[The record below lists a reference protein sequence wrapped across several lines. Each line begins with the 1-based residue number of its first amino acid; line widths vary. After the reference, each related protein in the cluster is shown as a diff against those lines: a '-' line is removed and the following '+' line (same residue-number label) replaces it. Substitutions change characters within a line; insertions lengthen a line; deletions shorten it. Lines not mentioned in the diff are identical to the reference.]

1 MIASL
6 AGSFVIASCL
16 GCTTAGKDSERLLL
30 DLGPVQPV
38 EGAQAFQ
45 SGNQGRDPIFAT
57 SPETDFRLPLKM
69 GNDFSPSNWARPSDA
84 ARFEALDL
92 ATPQAVRAMRGDL
105 WSAEVSF
112 AASGER
118 TGLGLDVAFAP
129 RAQIQRDQA
138 GGNVARTGAEVRL
151 GTNLVDRDLRGKSA
165 PQPSWY
171 FFVGA
176 DNEALVWNVA
186 DKQAMN
192 GLVLRDQATVGDL
205 QAGVAWSTGRGSQ
218 MSFGL
223 VERELEFND
232 ITGDHDVKRKDHFA
246 AFSFTLH
253 H

>member
-6 AGSFVIASCL
+6 AGSFVFMSCL
-16 GCTTAGKDSERLLL
+16 GCTAPPSDSNSVTV
-30 DLGPVQPV
+30 DVGPVQ
-38 EGAQAFQ
+38 GAQSFR
-45 SGNQGRDPIFAT
+45 STT
-57 SPETDFRLPLKM
+57 SPIDSVFASSPQSDFSLPLKV

-92 ATPQAVRAMRGDL
+92 STPMPVRTMRGDL

-112 AASGER
+112 SASGER
-118 TGLGLDVAFAP
+118 TGLGLDLSITP

-138 GGNVARTGAEVRL
+138 GNDVSRTGAEVRL
-151 GTNLVDRDLRGKSA
+151 GTNLVDRDQRGTNA
-165 PQPSWY
+165 PAPSWY

-186 DKQAMN
+186 DRRAMN
-192 GLVLRDQATVGDL
+192 GVALRDQATVGDL
-205 QAGVAWSTGRGSQ
+205 QAGIAWSVATGGQ
-218 MSFGL
+218 MSFGV

-232 ITGDHDVKRKDHFA
+232 IGGNNDIKRKDHFA
-246 AFSFTLH
+246 AFSLTLH

>member
-1 MIASL
+1 MMAGFAASV
-6 AGSFVIASCL
+6 VIALCAV
-16 GCTTAGKDSERLLL
+16 C
-30 DLGPVQPV
+30 
-38 EGAQAFQ
+38 
-45 SGNQGRDPIFAT
+45 AT
-57 SPETDFRLPLKM
+57 SSPDSQTLRLVAAPVDNLQVFGDSRADPVPSSSSEADFRLPLKM
-69 GNDFSPSNWARPSDA
+69 GNDFSPSNWARPSEA
-84 ARFEALDL
+84 ARFKALDL
-92 ATPQAVRAMRGDL
+92 ATPQPVRSMRADL

-112 AASGER
+112 SASDER
-118 TGLGLDVAFAP
+118 TGLGFDLSITP
-129 RAQIQRDQA
+129 RAQIQRNQA

-151 GTNLVDRDLRGKSA
+151 GTNLVDRDLRGKSV

-176 DNEALVWNVA
+176 DNEALVWNLA

-192 GLVLRDQATVGDL
+192 GLALRDQATVGDL
-205 QAGVAWSTGRGSQ
+205 QAGVAWSTGGSGQ

-246 AFSFTLH
+246 AFSYTLH

>member
-16 GCTTAGKDSERLLL
+16 SCTAPPKDSELKLLN
-30 DLGPVQPV
+30 LGPVQPV
-38 EGAQAFQ
+38 GGAQAFQ
-45 SGNQGRDPIFAT
+45 GGDKNIDSVFAS
-57 SPETDFRLPLKM
+57 SPETDFRLPLKI
-69 GNDFSPSNWARPSDA
+69 GNDFSPSNWSRPKEA

-92 ATPQAVRAMRGDL
+92 ATPQPVRAMRGDL

-112 AASGER
+112 SASGER

-151 GTNLVDRDLRGKSA
+151 GTNLVDRDLRGTKA

-192 GLVLRDQATVGDL
+192 GLALRDQATVGDL
-205 QAGVAWSTGRGSQ
+205 QAGIAWSTGVGGQ

-232 ITGDHDVKRKDHFA
+232 IAGNRDVKRKDHFA

>member
-16 GCTTAGKDSERLLL
+16 GCTTAAKDSERLLL

-38 EGAQAFQ
+38 QGGQAFQ
-45 SGNQGRDPIFAT
+45 SSDPNFDPIFAS

-69 GNDFSPSNWARPSDA
+69 GNDFSPSNWARPNEA

-92 ATPQAVRAMRGDL
+92 ATPQPVRSMRGDM

-112 AASGER
+112 SASGER
-118 TGLGLDVAFAP
+118 TGLGLDLSITP
-129 RAQIQRDQA
+129 RAQIQRNQA

-171 FFVGA
+171 LFVGA
-176 DNEALVWNVA
+176 DNEALVWNMA
-186 DKQAMN
+186 DKAAMD
-192 GLVLRDQATVGDL
+192 GLALRDQATVGDL
-205 QAGVAWSTGRGSQ
+205 QAGIAWSTGRGSQ

-223 VERELEFND
+223 VERELQFND
-232 ITGDHDVKRKDHFA
+232 ITGDHDVKRKDHFV